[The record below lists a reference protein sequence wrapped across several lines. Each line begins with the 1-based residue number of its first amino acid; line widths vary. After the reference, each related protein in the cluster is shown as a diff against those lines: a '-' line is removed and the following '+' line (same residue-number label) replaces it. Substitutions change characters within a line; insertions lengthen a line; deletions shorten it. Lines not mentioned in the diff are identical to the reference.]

1 MRLPHPYGDSV
12 DGVRLNMFGGLLDCY
27 FVLCRCFSMFPERT
41 VRRSE
46 VGHRVRLRAVFWLT
60 IQISLRIGGCC
71 YLLRMRLAG

>member
-1 MRLPHPYGDSV
+1 
-12 DGVRLNMFGGLLDCY
+12 
-27 FVLCRCFSMFPERT
+27 MFPERT
-41 VRRSE
+41 VRRLE